1 MMEIIKT
8 EFEGLFV
15 IEPTVFEDER
25 GYFLETFNQA
35 KFAELTGISP
45 VFVQDNES
53 MSDIFTL
60 RGLHYQKG
68 EYAQA
73 KLVRVVE
80 GSVIDIALDLRRD
93 SKTYGQHYSVHLS
106 GENKKQL
113 YIPRGFAHGFS
124 VITDESIVSYKC
136 DNIYNKNSEAGVN
149 PFDETLNIHW
159 YVNSAEA
166 IISDKDKNWPNLCNI
181 KK

>member
-1 MMEIIKT
+1 MKIEET

-25 GYFLETFNQA
+25 GYFLETFNA
-35 KFAELTGISP
+35 LKFAEETGGISP

-53 MSDIFTL
+53 MSDIFTV

-68 EYAQA
+68 KDAQA

-80 GSVIDIALDLRRD
+80 GSVIDVALDLRPD
-93 SKTYGQHYSVHLS
+93 SKTFGQHYSVHLS

-124 VITDESIVSYKC
+124 VITDETIFIYKC
-136 DNIYNKNSEAGVN
+136 DNYYNKDSEAGIN
-149 PFDETLNIHW
+149 PFDPDLNIHW
-159 YVNSAEA
+159 YVNTDEA
-166 IISDKDKNWPNLCNI
+166 IMSDKDKKWPNLCEI
-181 KK
+181 EK